1 MYSNIILVRGGY
13 ADTVTEDLL
22 SELHGV
28 ALVLGLDGE
37 LDVAVLL
44 VGDEEVGVVVVALD
58 AQTPLAHHVL
68 LRYRLAQHLQVV
80 LVPQRVH
87 LGH

>member
-1 MYSNIILVRGGY
+1 VRGGY

-22 SELHGV
+22 GELHRV

-37 LDVAVLL
+37 LDVAILL
-44 VGDEEVGVVVVALD
+44 VGDEEVSVVVVALD

-68 LRYRLAQHLQVV
+68 LRDRLAQHLQVV
-80 LVPQRVH
+80 LVPQRVYLDH
-87 LGH
+87 